1 MSFFIATIERMTSLQ
16 KIPIYN
22 DDENFVGFVAQG
34 SSAWQALTIFGYQ
47 IALTSDRSE
56 AEAILQAD
64 GLSYIKGVWQYYDKE
79 DNDWHFCVIKE
90 AYEHKVVVDRTT
102 SLGFQDPNIFKQMTI
117 ENPTE
122 NTLIIS
128 A

>member
-1 MSFFIATIERMTSLQ
+1 MTSTQ
-16 KIPIYN
+16 NTPIYN
-22 DDENFVGFVAQG
+22 DDELFVGFVAQVNG
-34 SSAWQALTIFGYQ
+34 AWQALTIFGYQ
-47 IALTSDRSE
+47 IALTQDRKD

-64 GLSYIKGVWQYYDKE
+64 GLSYLKGVWQYYDKQ
-79 DNDWHFCVIKE
+79 DNDWHFCIIKE

-102 SLGFQDPNIFKQMTI
+102 SLGFQDPNIFKQTVI

-122 NTLIIS
+122 NTLIKS